1 MEEMEEQRIL
11 TDAITAYNPRQIA
24 ILFSGNLQTL
34 CRPCNSIKG
43 AKIPDVRHDL

>member
-1 MEEMEEQRIL
+1 MS
-11 TDAITAYNPRQIA
+11 ATAVSAVIMHVYPEVRGGSSE
-24 ILFSGNLQTL
+24 LDNLQTL